1 MMIKFRLT
9 SVLRL
14 GVVPSGKTA
23 ALDLLK
29 YKAVAVVGLMS
40 AFITQAVRE
49 KDLRTID
56 FIIVV

>member
-1 MMIKFRLT
+1 MIKFGLT

-23 ALDLLK
+23 ALDLLE
-29 YKAVAVVGLMS
+29 YKVVAVVSLTS
-40 AFITQAVRE
+40 ACMTQAVRE
-49 KDLRTID
+49 KDLRTVD